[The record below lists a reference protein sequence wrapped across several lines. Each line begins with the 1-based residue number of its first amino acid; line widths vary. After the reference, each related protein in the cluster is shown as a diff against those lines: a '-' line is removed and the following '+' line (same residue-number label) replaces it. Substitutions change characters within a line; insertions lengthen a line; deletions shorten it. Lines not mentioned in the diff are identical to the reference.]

1 MIILVFSNK
10 KIMVHLKAILHP
22 KKLNKTEIIYRLAL
36 RVTSFRRRS
45 YFHLGYNIDPK
56 DWDEKAEKVKKSHPK
71 YQHLNRLIRKKYDQ
85 LDDIIY
91 EAERNKKQLSAKQI
105 TDKIRSNKNNN
116 SFFAL
121 AKEHVEDL
129 EKSKKFNRAISDRS
143 KAKIIKEFTKGKD
156 VLFPEIDESFL
167 RRFKVYLKN
176 EKNNSERSVMNSY
189 VFIRLLFNR
198 AIKRG
203 IIDQTFYPFGRGK
216 ILIKYPE
223 SLKIGLTEEEI
234 LKIAQLDLQKH
245 TALWHTRN
253 IFLFSFYL
261 AGIRIT
267 DLLHLKWNDIVD
279 DRLFYRM
286 KKNAKL
292 DSLRLPEKVIE
303 ILEFYRPDQRSY
315 ADFIFPELKK
325 VGGDET
331 KQKYSVIKSAIKKH
345 NSNLKDIADLAEI
358 DKKITNHIARHSFG
372 NIAGDKVSPQMLQK
386 LYRHSSLSTT
396 IGYQGNFIHASSD
409 QALDEILKFSNGNKI
424 N

>member
-1 MIILVFSNK
+1 M
-10 KIMVHLKAILHP
+10 
-22 KKLNKTEIIYRLAL
+22 
-36 RVTSFRRRS
+36 
-45 YFHLGYNIDPK
+45 
-56 DWDEKAEKVKKSHPK
+56 
-71 YQHLNRLIRKKYDQ
+71 
-85 LDDIIY
+85 
-91 EAERNKKQLSAKQI
+91 
-105 TDKIRSNKNNN
+105 
-116 SFFAL
+116 
-121 AKEHVEDL
+121 
-129 EKSKKFNRAISDRS
+129 
-143 KAKIIKEFTKGKD
+143 
-156 VLFPEIDESFL
+156 
-167 RRFKVYLKN
+167 RFKVYLKN

-234 LKIAQLDLQKH
+234 LKIEQLDLQKH
-245 TALWHTRN
+245 TPLWHTRN

-303 ILEFYRPDQRSY
+303 ILEFYRTDERSY

-345 NSNLKDIADLAEI
+345 NSNLKDIADLTE
-358 DKKITNHIARHSFG
+358 
-372 NIAGDKVSPQMLQK
+372 SPIISPDIL
-386 LYRHSSLSTT
+386 L
-396 IGYQGNFIHASSD
+396 
-409 QALDEILKFSNGNKI
+409 EILPEIRCPHKCFKNYI
-424 N
+424 DIAA